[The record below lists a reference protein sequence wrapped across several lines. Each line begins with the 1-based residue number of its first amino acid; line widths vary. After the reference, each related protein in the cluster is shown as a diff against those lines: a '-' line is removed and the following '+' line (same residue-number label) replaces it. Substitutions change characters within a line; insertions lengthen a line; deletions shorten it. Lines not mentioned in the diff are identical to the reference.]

1 MTRDKDE
8 VIEMGHACYQTYDT
22 DDGFLRMLKPYLE
35 VAHRTKSTHRY
46 RPMGANDM
54 SNIPIGFEQWPPCIK
69 NILSLLNRVVKVE
82 QEHWHYLQHS
92 WDRWGFMKIKQKI
105 SFTGWPGDGE
115 HPRQTF
121 LNRITV
127 RCMFQPVRI

>member
-69 NILSLLNRVVKVE
+69 NILSLK
-82 QEHWHYLQHS
+82 S
-92 WDRWGFMKIKQKI
+92 C
-105 SFTGWPGDGE
+105 GE
-115 HPRQTF
+115 GRTRALALLAAF
-121 LNRITV
+121 LGQMGIHEDQAKDIFYGLAR
-127 RCMFQPVRI
+127 